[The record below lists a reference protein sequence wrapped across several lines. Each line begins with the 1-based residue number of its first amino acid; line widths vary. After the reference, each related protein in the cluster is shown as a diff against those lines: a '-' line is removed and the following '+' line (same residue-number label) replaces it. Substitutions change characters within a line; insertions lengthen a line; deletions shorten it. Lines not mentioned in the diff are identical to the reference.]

1 MKIFTS
7 SLWELFTNY
16 VLEWMGLNSYD
27 YDGLHF
33 TSKNECGN
41 DNEHECKQE
50 YVNGSLLPKKQ
61 NEEFI

>member
-1 MKIFTS
+1 
-7 SLWELFTNY
+7 
-16 VLEWMGLNSYD
+16 MGLNSYD

-61 NEEFI
+61 NGKFI